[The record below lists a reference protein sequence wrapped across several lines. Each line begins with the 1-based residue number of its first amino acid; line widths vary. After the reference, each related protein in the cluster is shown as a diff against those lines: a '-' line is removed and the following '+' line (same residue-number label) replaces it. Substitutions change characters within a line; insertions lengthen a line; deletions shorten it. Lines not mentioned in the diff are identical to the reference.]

1 MSSCQ
6 PNPCVRS
13 RHLFRLQTAVIWGS
27 PWFVREQGYIPKCC
41 EAKPLDHYSTLSTR
55 NTKLSTS
62 ITSRGKLP
70 RNKFPLL
77 KQRRNEIARQL
88 GWPARR
94 RRGGGREGGRDGG
107 REGGTDDSTH
117 SRSVIGLIN
126 FRAGCEKIERRSG
139 KSLNRQS
146 L

>member
-1 MSSCQ
+1 M
-6 PNPCVRS
+6 RS
-13 RHLFRLQTAVIWGS
+13 PDSWDGRPG
-27 PWFVREQGYIPKCC
+27 EG
-41 EAKPLDHYSTLSTR
+41 E
-55 NTKLSTS
+55 
-62 ITSRGKLP
+62 G
-70 RNKFPLL
+70 
-77 KQRRNEIARQL
+77 E
-88 GWPARR
+88 
-94 RRGGGREGGRDGG
+94 GGREGG